1 MRVDSNRSNR
11 GFTLIELLIT
21 VAIVGLIAAI
31 AIPNFLG
38 ALDRGRQKRTM
49 ADIRSLA
56 SAVETYS
63 VDATIYPVVGTIGQL
78 ETIIEPVYIQTAARD
93 DGWGVPFIVDSVST
107 DYTIGS
113 GGKDAGGLNFIGG
126 ATTSFNDAI
135 IFNNGQFV
143 QWPEG
148 SQS

>member
-1 MRVDSNRSNR
+1 MRLDSK

-21 VAIVGLIAAI
+21 VAIIGLIAAI
-31 AIPNFLG
+31 AIPAFLG
-38 ALDRGRQKRTM
+38 ALDRGRQKQTM
-49 ADIRSLA
+49 ADMRSIA

-63 VDATIYPVVGTIGQL
+63 VDSTIYPVAATIGQL
-78 ETIIEPVYIQTAARD
+78 QNVIVPVYIQTAVSD
-93 DGWGVPFIVDSVST
+93 DGWGMPFIVDSVST

-113 GGKDAGGLNFIGG
+113 GGKDGGGLNFVGG
-126 ATTSFNDAI
+126 PTTSFNDAI
-135 IFNNGQFV
+135 IFSNGQFV